1 MSRCIFS
8 WRQWVRT
15 ALAVA
20 AAATA
25 SLAFGGS
32 SWAQDELSIKRGM
45 AIYSDIANCDFCHG
59 WTGKG
64 ERVEDEGFTGASL
77 VLADFDRET
86 LIEIVRCG
94 RPDSPM
100 PRFGRTAWN
109 DSNPCYGMVK
119 ADLIDASMVEPKKP
133 LRYGTWLR
141 DEQIELVVDYITAF
155 YIGGIEMTFEMCE
168 QYNGTGSRV
177 CERFK

>member
-1 MSRCIFS
+1 MRYNFFS
-8 WRQWVRT
+8 LRNLLRPVF
-15 ALAVA
+15 AVA
-20 AAATA
+20 VVGA
-25 SLAFGGS
+25 SLLFAGA
-32 SWAQDELSIKRGM
+32 SWGQDELSIKRGM

-100 PRFGRTAWN
+100 PRFGRNAWKER
-109 DSNPCYGMVK
+109 SPCYGMVESELVEAEMK
-119 ADLIDASMVEPKKP
+119 APKKP
-133 LRYGTWLR
+133 LGYGTWLR
-141 DEQIELVVDYITAF
+141 DEQIELVVDYIMAW
-155 YIGGIEMTFEMCE
+155 YIGGKEMTFEKCE
-168 QYNGTGSRV
+168 QYNGEGSRV
-177 CERFK
+177 CERFQ